1 MKKLT
6 INNFGSIE
14 GSTVGEYAVIST
26 YEEPNSVQCY
36 LMLLV
41 GPTSTEI
48 AVTIYQQMNNGSV
61 PIRLQH
67 FTNGELD
74 KETMEDVAVVQIMDR
89 TGIRYIVNDFIEYCR
104 LEGICR

>member
-1 MKKLT
+1 MKKLI
-6 INNFGSIE
+6 INNFSSIK

-26 YEEPNSVQCY
+26 YEEPNCTQCY

-48 AVTIYQQMNNGSV
+48 AVTLYQQMNNGSV

-74 KETMEDVAVVQIMDR
+74 KETMKDVAVGALMVSV
-89 TGIRYIVNDFIEYCR
+89 GIRYIIMDFITEMS
-104 LEGICR
+104 GQS

>member
-6 INNFGSIE
+6 INNFSSIK

-36 LMLLV
+36 LMFLV

-48 AVTIYQQMNNGSV
+48 AVTIYQQMNAGSV
-61 PIRLQH
+61 PILLQH

-74 KETMEDVAVVQIMDR
+74 KQMMEDVGVEQLMNR
-89 TGIRYIVNDFIEYCR
+89 TGIRYIVNDFIEHCR